1 MFLYFLDHD
10 SLYNISKWHIREESI
25 QMMDAVWYGIT
36 MTLIGM
42 IVVFVGLFILV
53 ALVWLMSIFC
63 SGYEQRKKEQQML
76 KK

>member
-1 MFLYFLDHD
+1 MLSAF
-10 SLYNISKWHIREESI
+10 
-25 QMMDAVWYGIT
+25 WYGVT

-42 IVVFVGLFILV
+42 VVVFVGLFILV

-63 SGYEQRKKEQQML
+63 TGFEQRKKEQQAL